1 LSETG
6 KIFGSRDLRPLGGG
20 VGFPPAGRATATV
33 PTASATAGAASA
45 EKTSNGTHSHT
56 RYEIAKEEDL
66 LTSGREIWLFC
77 LEMGFSTVESMQ
89 VRTAFSELARNIL
102 KYAVKGEV
110 IASKIGDT
118 GIKLLFIDQ
127 GPGIP
132 DIEQAMQ
139 YGFSTGGSLGLG
151 LPGSKKLADH
161 FDIVSSPG
169 KGTQVTFIKYRK
181 AAPRKTEAI
190 LRESLR
196 AGGGRAPGAGA
207 GASMRGKTERK

>member
-1 LSETG
+1 MRTPALGDTG
-6 KIFGSRDLRPLGGG
+6 RTFGSRDFRPPGAGGG
-20 VGFPPAGRATATV
+20 LPPAVRAR
-33 PTASATAGAASA
+33 ASATGPVPAENGANA
-45 EKTSNGTHSHT
+45 TRTRT
-56 RYEIAKEEDL
+56 RYEIRKEEDL
-66 LTSGREIWLFC
+66 LTAGREVWLLC
-77 LEMGFSTVESMQ
+77 LEMGFSSVESMQ

-102 KYAVKGEV
+102 KFAGKGEV
-110 IASKIGDT
+110 IASRVGDG

-139 YGFSTGGSLGLG
+139 YGFSTAGSLGLG

-169 KGTQVTFIKYRK
+169 KGAQITFIKYRK
-181 AAPRKTEAI
+181 TAPRKTEAI

-196 AGGGRAPGAGA
+196 AGGGRAPGAGP
-207 GASMRGKTERK
+207 GASGRGTPARK